1 MCPRT
6 DKQFEE
12 IRESKRS
19 QIIEAA
25 IECFAKRGYHAVS
38 ISELAEYAGISKGL
52 MYNYFKSKDELLKN
66 IFTEILS
73 IMMQMFDLDKEGKV
87 DGKSMVK
94 YLDRFF
100 KHLKSHII
108 LWKMY
113 MAIFSQPAVQE
124 ILKDEIQEAS
134 IEPMKLLEN
143 YFKARG
149 FKNPKTEV
157 AFLSTLFSGV
167 LFEYLSDPDNYPID
181 QIKKRILKLY
191 Q

>member
-1 MCPRT
+1 M
-6 DKQFEE
+6 
-12 IRESKRS
+12 
-19 QIIEAA
+19 
-25 IECFAKRGYHAVS
+25 
-38 ISELAEYAGISKGL
+38 
-52 MYNYFKSKDELLKN
+52 
-66 IFTEILS
+66 
-73 IMMQMFDLDKEGKV
+73 V

-134 IEPMKLLEN
+134 IEPMKILEN

>member
-73 IMMQMFDLDKEGKV
+73 IMMQMFDLDKEGMV

-100 KHLKSHII
+100 KHLKTHII

-134 IEPMKLLEN
+134 IEPMKILEN

>member
-134 IEPMKLLEN
+134 IEPMKILEN